1 METNEFISNEDTQ
14 HDLGNKV
21 LKYYINLWNIIK
33 WNLVSD
39 LCFPKP
45 SNLYSLLF
53 KLEKN

>member
-14 HDLGNKV
+14 HDLGHHV

-39 LCFPKP
+39 PCFPKP

-53 KLEKN
+53 KLEEK